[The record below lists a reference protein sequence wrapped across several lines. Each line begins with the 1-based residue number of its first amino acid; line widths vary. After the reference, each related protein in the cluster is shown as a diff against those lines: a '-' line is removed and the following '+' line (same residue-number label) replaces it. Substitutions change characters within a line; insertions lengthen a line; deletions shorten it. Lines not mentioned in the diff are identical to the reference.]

1 MYPAARNITIQLDTF
16 GFNMTPEAYTVS
28 DETSKTCKVL
38 INASSDDKK
47 DKLVLGLAFLANFD
61 TIFD

>member
-1 MYPAARNITIQLDTF
+1 
-16 GFNMTPEAYTVS
+16 MTPEAYTVS

-47 DKLVLGLAFLANFD
+47 DMLVLGLAFLANFD